1 MPEFTSYFSGLDD
14 GALDDAAKIAV
25 TDTAGHFTATDVEG
39 VLAEIGDD
47 FAPLASPTFTGSVTV
62 PAGNAAGEAAQVS
75 AYDATT
81 GRLAIGGVE
90 MGSTGWRDLT
100 AAQTN
105 GWAFTTI
112 QLHRNSSH
120 CTLRGVWPITADDS
134 KTSDTFYTLP
144 SGYRSSLLLDQP
156 VRNPSTVAGPF
167 IRINVAGPLQALSP
181 SSASTVYFSI
191 TWVTT
196 AAWPTSL
203 PGTQVTA
210 PFT

>member
-1 MPEFTSYFSGLDD
+1 MADQKISDLP
-14 GALDDAAKIAV
+14 ALAAV
-25 TDTAGHFTATDVEG
+25 DTADELAVVDTSSATTKKATKAVLFTD
-39 VLAEIGDD
+39 
-47 FAPLASPTFTGSVTV
+47 PTFTGSVTV

-100 AAQTN
+100 ALQVN

-112 QLHRNSSH
+112 QLHRNGSH

-167 IRINVAGPLQALSP
+167 IRINVAGALQALS
-181 SSASTVYFSI
+181 SSSTSTVYFSI

>member
-1 MPEFTSYFSGLDD
+1 MADQKISDLP
-14 GALDDAAKIAV
+14 ALAAV
-25 TDTAGHFTATDVEG
+25 DTADELAVVDTSSATTKKATKAVLFTD
-39 VLAEIGDD
+39 
-47 FAPLASPTFTGSVTV
+47 PTFTGSVTV

-112 QLHRNSSH
+112 QLHRNGSH
-120 CTLRGVWPITADDS
+120 CTLRGVWPTTADDS

-167 IRINVAGPLQALSP
+167 IRINVAGALQALS
-181 SSASTVYFSI
+181 SSSTSTVYFSI

>member
-1 MPEFTSYFSGLDD
+1 MADQKISDLP
-14 GALDDAAKIAV
+14 ALAAV
-25 TDTAGHFTATDVEG
+25 DTADELAVVDTSSATTKKATKAVLFTD
-39 VLAEIGDD
+39 
-47 FAPLASPTFTGSVTV
+47 PTFTGSVTV

-100 AAQTN
+100 ALQVN

-112 QLHRNSSH
+112 QLHRNGSH
-120 CTLRGVWPITADDS
+120 CTLRGVWPTTADDS

-167 IRINVAGPLQALSP
+167 IRINVAGALQALS
-181 SSASTVYFSI
+181 SSSTSTVYFSI

>member
-1 MPEFTSYFSGLDD
+1 MPDQKISALTALSAVDSDDLLAVVDSSAATTKKATKAVLFTD
-14 GALDDAAKIAV
+14 
-25 TDTAGHFTATDVEG
+25 
-39 VLAEIGDD
+39 
-47 FAPLASPTFTGSVTV
+47 PTFTGNVVV
-62 PAGNAAGEAAQVS
+62 PAGDAAGEAAQIS

-81 GRLAIGGVE
+81 GRLAIGGIE
-90 MGSTGWRDLT
+90 MGDTGWRDIT
-100 AAQTN
+100 ALQVN

-112 QLHRNSSH
+112 QLHRNGSH
-120 CTLRGVWPITADDS
+120 CTLRGVWPITADDG

-167 IRINVAGPLQALSP
+167 IRINVAGSLQALSP

-196 AAWPTSL
+196 DPWPSTL
-203 PGTQVTA
+203 PGTA
-210 PFT
+210 I

>member
-25 TDTAGHFTATDVEG
+25 TDTDGHFDATDVEG

-47 FAPLASPTFTGSVTV
+47 FAPLASPTFTGNVVV
-62 PAGNAAGEAAQVS
+62 PAATAATHAAQVS

-100 AAQTN
+100 ALQVN

-112 QLHRNSSH
+112 QLHRNGSH
-120 CTLRGVWPITADDS
+120 CTLRGVWPITADDA

-156 VRNPSTVAGPF
+156 VRNPSTVTGPF
-167 IRINVAGPLQALSP
+167 IRINVTGPLQALLT

-196 AAWPTSL
+196 DAWPTSL
-203 PGTQVTA
+203 PGTQVSA